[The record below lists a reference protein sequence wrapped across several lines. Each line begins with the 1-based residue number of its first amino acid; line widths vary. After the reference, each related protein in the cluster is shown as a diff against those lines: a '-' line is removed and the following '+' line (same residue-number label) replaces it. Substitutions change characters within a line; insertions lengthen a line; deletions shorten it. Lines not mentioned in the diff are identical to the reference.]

1 MIVLEHAIVE
11 RVRDE
16 QVAGRVEADA
26 VGTAD
31 AGGTRRGSR
40 VRAGA
45 YLGRETRGAASL
57 AEDAIRGRVTRAG
70 GWIGRRQ
77 RLIEFEHAIVVLV
90 GDEQVA
96 IRIGDQPA
104 RSA

>member
-16 QVAGRVEADA
+16 EVTGRVEADA
-26 VGTAD
+26 VGTAE
-31 AGGTRRGSR
+31 AGGTWRGGC

-57 AEDAIRGRVTRAG
+57 AENPIRGRVTRAG
-70 GWIGRRQ
+70 GGIERRQ

-96 IRIGDQPA
+96 TRIGDQPA
-104 RSA
+104 RAA